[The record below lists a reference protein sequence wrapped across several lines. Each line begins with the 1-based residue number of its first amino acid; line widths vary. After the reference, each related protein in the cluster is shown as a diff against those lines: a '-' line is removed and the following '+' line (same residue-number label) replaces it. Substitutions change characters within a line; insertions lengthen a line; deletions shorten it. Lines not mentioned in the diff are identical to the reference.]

1 VTSFRLFDS
10 VNGPS
15 SPVPY
20 SGSFLAGVLFSVSTG
35 GTWFDGYW
43 WWVCPSGQSTS
54 AQTFA
59 LWQVWGLGVGTLIPS
74 ATVTSGTLSAGQW
87 NYVPLANPIP
97 LTIGVC
103 YNACTG
109 FSNSFPDTNN
119 QFGPGQPYG
128 TGIVSGPLVAYS
140 GPTGS
145 RPAPYS
151 MSQGVFG
158 TAGTDPTV
166 NMPGQG
172 SATDNF
178 WIDLQVE
185 DVAPLG
191 SSYRLWPNYPVPA
204 GGGLSGDYLQQ
215 TMGTEFLLSEPCTLN
230 NIWFYS
236 PPGATV
242 LPSRC
247 AIWEVSTQAV
257 VPGTDNTS
265 PSWSGASGSGWVKCP
280 YNDVIMPAG
289 DYKTTVYYGGGSDFY
304 EELEE
309 YFGTGAGASGI
320 IAGPLT
326 APNTT
331 NATPPG
337 QCTFHHGT
345 FAYPDTYDTDFDG
358 QTRWV
363 DVEVTP
369 SSAQLSANS
378 NSTAFLSFFP

>member
-20 SGSFLAGVLFSVSTG
+20 SGSFLAGVLFSVTAG

-43 WWVCPSGQSTS
+43 WWVCPSGQSAS

-59 LWQVWGLGVGTLIPS
+59 LWQVWGLGVGTLIPG
-74 ATVTSGTLSAGQW
+74 ATVTSGALSAGQW

-109 FSNSFPDTNN
+109 FSDSFPDTHN
-119 QFGPGQPYG
+119 QFGSGQPYG
-128 TGIVSGPLVAYS
+128 AGIVSGPLSAYS

-145 RPAPYS
+145 QPAPYS

-166 NMPGQG
+166 NMPGQA

-178 WIDLQVE
+178 WMDLQVE
-185 DVAPLG
+185 NVAPPG

-236 PPGATV
+236 PPGATI

-247 AIWEVSTQAV
+247 AIWEVGTQAV
-257 VPGTDNTS
+257 VSGTDNTS
-265 PSWSGASGSGWVKCP
+265 PSWSGAPGSGWVKCP
-280 YNDVIMPAG
+280 YNDVILPAG
-289 DYKTTVYYGGGSDFY
+289 DYKTSVYYGGGSDFY
-304 EELEE
+304 EELED
-309 YFGTGAGASGI
+309 YFGTGAGANGI
-320 IAGPLT
+320 TAGPLV
-326 APNTT
+326 APNAT

-337 QCTFHHGT
+337 QCTFHHGV
-345 FAYPDTYDTDFDG
+345 FAYPNTYDTDFDG

-369 SSAQLSANS
+369 SSAESPA
-378 NSTAFLSFFP
+378 NSTAFLTFFP